1 MATGSGDPRG
11 APINGGWTLA
21 RPKRQLWLIA
31 ARALRCVARGRWEQ
45 NVRTFAP
52 KASSAALGTHSPHAA
67 RHPSCTPHGGTSTA
81 AIRFDGQHL
90 APARIPVYKPR
101 PAHADRS
108 SLFRSSTF
116 LSPVVRSRR
125 PLSFLLHAQLVCLC
139 CFSCSNSTASL
150 CPVHRPS
157 FPLPA
162 RSRRSSSLALSFS
175 LR

>member
-31 ARALRCVARGRWEQ
+31 ARALQDVARGRWEQ

-52 KASSAALGTHSPHAA
+52 KASSAALGTQCSPASVLHARTPHA
-67 RHPSCTPHGGTSTA
+67 GTSTA

-90 APARIPVYKPR
+90 APARTPVYKPR
-101 PAHADRS
+101 PAHADGP
-108 SLFRSSTF
+108 SLFLSSTF

-150 CPVHRPS
+150 CPRPFS
-157 FPLPA
+157 QLPHEQLVL
-162 RSRRSSSLALSFS
+162 RSA
-175 LR
+175 